1 MLQTLVS
8 VSNPFQLY
16 RASFQFGSD
25 CSDCNDTAVATS
37 LIKKIPILMRIIQLR
52 ICHEEDIQAS
62 THTGFIL
69 KQQDS

>member
-25 CSDCNDTAVATS
+25 CSDCNDTAVATES
-37 LIKKIPILMRIIQLR
+37 DQENSNPD
-52 ICHEEDIQAS
+52 EDHPATYLS
-62 THTGFIL
+62 
-69 KQQDS
+69 